1 MPDTVPTVLP
11 GNGFILSGK
20 LYDRA
25 KWFVMIFLPAVSTL
39 YFALGNIW
47 GFPYVTE
54 VIGSISALT
63 AFLGVILGISTKA
76 YNASDVR
83 FGGAID
89 IAKNEAGTK
98 VFSLNLNSDPE
109 EIEMLPEVTFK
120 INPPEI

>member
-1 MPDTVPTVLP
+1 MPDNAPSTGLM
-11 GNGFILSGK
+11 LSNN
-20 LYDRA
+20 LYSKA

-54 VIGSISALT
+54 VIGSIAALT